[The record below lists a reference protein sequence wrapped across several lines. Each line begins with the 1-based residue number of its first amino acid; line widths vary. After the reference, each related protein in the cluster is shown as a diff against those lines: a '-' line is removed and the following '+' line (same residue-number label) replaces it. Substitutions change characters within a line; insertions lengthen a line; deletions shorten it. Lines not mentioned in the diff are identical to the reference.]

1 MTVRAKKG
9 SLLMRTWR
17 HAPQE
22 GSDER
27 AMQTR
32 SAQRDLQDRCALRL
46 PRQQSNAKGNQMQ
59 MQSDIIELS
68 GAKMPKDCEAAMK
81 EEDDFMIRHGWYMSC
96 FYQQWRKG
104 RGRAVEKKRAAE
116 RAKYMKLYENS
127 TTCPRPNIVGVNHPF

>member
-27 AMQTR
+27 AMQTQPH
-32 SAQRDLQDRCALRL
+32 SAISEIVAHCDCPDRN
-46 PRQQSNAKGNQMQ
+46 QTHKGNQMHT
-59 MQSDIIELS
+59 QSDIIELS
-68 GAKMPKDCEAAMK
+68 GAKMPKNYRAAMK
-81 EEDDFMIRHGWYMSC
+81 EEDDFMIKHGWCMSS
-96 FYQQWRKG
+96 FYEPWLNS

-116 RAKYMKLYENS
+116 RAKYVKLYENS
-127 TTCPRPNIVGVNHPF
+127 QMSLASRR